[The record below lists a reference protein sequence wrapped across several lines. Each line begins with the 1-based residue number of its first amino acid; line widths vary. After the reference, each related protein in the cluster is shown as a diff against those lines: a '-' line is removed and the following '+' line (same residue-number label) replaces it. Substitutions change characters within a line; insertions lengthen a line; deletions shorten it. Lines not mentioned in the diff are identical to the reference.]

1 MQKDKEQVWKQLT
14 LDVNGK
20 FLKLTVVTL
29 RLKLK
34 YLPLWLC
41 LASVVGR
48 DLYNL
53 EGTFH

>member
-34 YLPLWLC
+34 YLLLWLY

>member
-29 RLKLK
+29 GLKLK